1 MRDVLRVS
9 LRGNIAPYL
18 YLAVALVVAG
28 YLGLRGLDPGE
39 APRRALMPSTAAY
52 LAIGGVAALMT
63 FLLTPI
69 VGWFARRVGWV
80 VEPDARR
87 VHKVTTPD
95 VGGIA
100 MFGGF
105 AVAFVGARLVD
116 SFAPL
121 FAANSEPYGDRARRA
136 W

>member
-1 MRDVLRVS
+1 
-9 LRGNIAPYL
+9 
-18 YLAVALVVAG
+18 
-28 YLGLRGLDPGE
+28 
-39 APRRALMPSTAAY
+39 MPSTAAY
-52 LAIGGVAALMT
+52 LAIGGVAAVVT

-105 AVAFVGARLVD
+105 AAGLHRSPGWSA

-121 FAANSEPYGDRARRA
+121 FAANSEPYGIFLGAVGDVRRRPARRRPA
-136 W
+136 RSPRPPRWSAPWSSR